1 MKKIA
6 ITAVAA
12 LFVLATAVPQ
22 AWAGDHKVRHRWEG
36 AAIAIGGLI
45 LLDHILDS
53 RPAHAAV
60 VHAPVYAPAPV
71 YVREHRHYHHYR
83 DDGWTC
89 EFRSHRHDRHHDHN
103 RHHHGGHGGYYGY
116 GH

>member
-6 ITAVAA
+6 LATVTALFILAAVA
-12 LFVLATAVPQ
+12 PQ

-36 AAIAIGGLI
+36 AAIALGGLI
-45 LLDHILDS
+45 LLDAILDP

-71 YVREHRHYHHYR
+71 YVRDHRHYHHYR
-83 DDGWTC
+83 DGGWTC
-89 EFRSHRHDRHHDHN
+89 EFRSHRDARHHDHY
-103 RHHHGGHGGYYGY
+103 RHHQHGHSGY
-116 GH
+116 GGR

>member
-6 ITAVAA
+6 LAVVTA
-12 LFVLATAVPQ
+12 LIVLAVVPQ

-36 AAIAIGGLI
+36 AAIAIGSLI

-53 RPAHAAV
+53 RPAHAAPV
-60 VHAPVYAPAPV
+60 VAAAPVYVPAPD

-83 DDGWTC
+83 DGGWHC
-89 EFRSHRHDRHHDHN
+89 EFRTHGRHHDDHRHH
-103 RHHHGGHGGYYGY
+103 RHHHGGY

>member
-6 ITAVAA
+6 LATVTVI
-12 LFVLATAVPQ
+12 FVLAAVTPQ

-36 AAIAIGGLI
+36 AAIAIGGLV
-45 LLDHILDS
+45 LLDAILDA

-71 YVREHRHYHHYR
+71 YVRDHRHYHHYR
-83 DDGWTC
+83 DGGWTC
-89 EFRSHRHDRHHDHN
+89 EFNSN
-103 RHHHGGHGGYYGY
+103 RHGHHHHHYHDDGYGGY
-116 GH
+116 